1 MDMDDMNALNT
12 CKENELWPLIIKIY
26 INNIKK
32 SDINLFEL
40 YI

>member
-1 MDMDDMNALNT
+1 MDGRVTLEVNALYT

-32 SDINLFEL
+32 SDMYKSI
-40 YI
+40 